1 MEIDLLDGLLYGGD
15 PHPAYALMRE
25 QGGVYFDTKKAAGK
39 TPMEAIRALKRRL
52 SNVVYAR
59 MIADHN
65 RRDAAGPGGH
75 SGTTLQSSVTGL
87 TPHTGPSDKP
97 HPEPATNQ
105 PRPQPPTPS

>member
-1 MEIDLLDGLLYGGD
+1 MAVVQLRHHTEG
-15 PHPAYALMRE
+15 R
-25 QGGVYFDTKKAAGK
+25 VYFDTKKAAGK

-75 SGTTLQSSVTGL
+75 SGTTLQSSVTDL
-87 TPHTGPSDKP
+87 TPKIGSSDKP
-97 HPEPATNQ
+97 LPGPASPQRRTHPSRVLT
-105 PRPQPPTPS
+105 